1 MRYEEFALNIW
12 NKTNVLF
19 DFLGLPVTLK
29 TREYL
34 LNHTEKEMFSGKP
47 KVWNT
52 FRNPKEAP
60 FHWKSKLSI
69 DKIMEVQKHC
79 QTAMKLWG
87 YRMAS
92 KKDLQN
98 EDWNPLT
105 QWLLY

>member
-52 FRNPKEAP
+52 FRNPKEVSIEMG
-60 FHWKSKLSI
+60 KKLSLKNI
-69 DKIMEVQKHC
+69 CTYH
-79 QTAMKLWG
+79 
-87 YRMAS
+87 
-92 KKDLQN
+92 
-98 EDWNPLT
+98 
-105 QWLLY
+105 